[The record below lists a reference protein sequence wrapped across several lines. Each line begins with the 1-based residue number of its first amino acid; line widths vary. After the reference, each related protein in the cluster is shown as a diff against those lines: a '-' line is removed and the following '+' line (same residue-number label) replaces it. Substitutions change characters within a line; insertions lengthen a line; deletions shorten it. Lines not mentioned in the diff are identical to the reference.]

1 VAERPGALESLEV
14 SPAFWRGKRVF
25 LTGHTGF
32 KGSWLSLWLHGL
44 GARVTGYALQPP
56 TRPSLFALAE
66 VARSMKS
73 ITGDVRD
80 LAALRAAMRRA
91 RPRLVIHMAA
101 QSLVRDSY
109 ADPVGTYATNVMG
122 TVHVLEAARAAGSVA
137 AVLIV
142 TSDKCYEN
150 RERKAGYREGEP
162 MGGHDPYSSSKGCAE
177 LVTAAYRRSYLG
189 GAGVAV
195 ATARAGNVIGG
206 ADWSKDRLVPDAIRA
221 FAAGRALLIRNPDAV
236 RPWQHVLDPLAGYLT
251 LCEKLCGRGPAYGG
265 AWNFGPVDGD
275 HKPVRWVVDELVQR
289 WGKGAAWKMDRS
301 RKPHEAV
308 MLKLDCSKAR
318 ARLGW
323 RPRLDLGTALDW
335 SIEWHRRHAAGH
347 EARALAEEQI
357 ARFQSRPR
365 R

>member
-1 VAERPGALESLEV
+1 V

-44 GARVTGYALQPP
+44 GARVTGYALRPP

-66 VARSMKS
+66 IDRLMNS
-73 ITGDVRD
+73 ITGDVRNV
-80 LAALRAAMRRA
+80 AALRAAMRRA
-91 RPRLVIHMAA
+91 RPQIVIHMAA

-109 ADPVGTYATNVMG
+109 ADPVGTYETNVMG
-122 TVHVLEAARAAGSVA
+122 TVHTLEAARATGSVA
-137 AVLIV
+137 TVLIV

-150 RERKAGYREGEP
+150 RERMTGYREDEA

-177 LVTAAYRRSYLG
+177 LVTAAYRRSYFPRG
-189 GAGVAV
+189 GAAI

-221 FAAGRALLIRNPDAV
+221 FMARRALLIRNPDAV

-251 LCEKLCGRGPAYGG
+251 LCEKLWSRGSAYSG
-265 AWNFGPVDGD
+265 AWNFGPSDSD
-275 HKPVRWVVDELVQR
+275 HRSVRWVVDELVKR
-289 WGKGAAWKMDRS
+289 WGKGAAWKRDRS
-301 RKPHEAV
+301 RKPHEAG
-308 MLKLDCSKAR
+308 MLRLSCAKAR

-323 RPRLDLGTALDW
+323 RPRLELETALDW
-335 SIEWHRRHAAGH
+335 SIEWHRRHAAGD
-347 EARALAEEQI
+347 EARTLAEEQI
-357 ARFQSRPR
+357 ARFQSRQR